1 PVVDAG
7 EDRGRAVLS
16 CSQSGSGV
24 ASADIGL
31 DGIEVADEGQA
42 FLGNRRGSGAG
53 DLDQLAAGMGPAIGK
68 LDAGA
73 DAIRRNQAVVSG
85 IAVDLQDA
93 TKALQYPFGMLSAP
107 TGGIGEDHARWRR
120 AAPRSVVAGQRPEVS
135 GLGL

>member
-1 PVVDAG
+1 MVNQPVVDAG

-53 DLDQLAAGMGPAIGK
+53 DLDQLAARMGPAIGE
-68 LDAGA
+68 LDART
-73 DAIRRNQAVVSG
+73 DPVRCDQAVVSG
-85 IAVDLQDA
+85 IAVDLQNG
-93 TKALQYPFGMLSAP
+93 KRRLNP
-107 TGGIGEDHARWRR
+107 TLRG
-120 AAPRSVVAGQRPEVS
+120 
-135 GLGL
+135 